1 MEQREK
7 RRQHEE
13 AGSRKQ
19 VRCLTRSCL
28 GRWWAILSEPRCQ
41 LVRNVACVLVWRW
54 QICSLVTR
62 VQSIDDEKEQ
72 QRQTIAD
79 LQQKLDVALRS
90 QGELERLNA
99 LIVEKDEKIE
109 QVSP

>member
-1 MEQREK
+1 M
-7 RRQHEE
+7 
-13 AGSRKQ
+13 
-19 VRCLTRSCL
+19 
-28 GRWWAILSEPRCQ
+28 
-41 LVRNVACVLVWRW
+41 
-54 QICSLVTR
+54 
-62 VQSIDDEKEQ
+62 QSIDDEKEQ